1 MKVDSPAIWGLRSI
15 APPIKAGVWSGCV
28 SARTADVKEWIHICN
43 SCWFGL
49 PTPVWSLAL
58 IGNASGADCRGGGIS
73 ARGVFDKETR
83 RKPLAFA
90 ADAVRYGISTAA
102 WI

>member
-1 MKVDSPAIWGLRSI
+1 VYPFRSERSFDPALL
-15 APPIKAGVWSGCV
+15 ATANTVPCV
-28 SARTADVKEWIHICN
+28 S
-43 SCWFGL
+43 
-49 PTPVWSLAL
+49 SLAL

>member
-1 MKVDSPAIWGLRSI
+1 MPELAVLFSPDR
-15 APPIKAGVWSGCV
+15 PDRRVFSGWRIV
-28 SARTADVKEWIHICN
+28 A
-43 SCWFGL
+43 
-49 PTPVWSLAL
+49 SLDRKRL
-58 IGNASGADCRGGGIS
+58 GRDTSGWKKKS
-73 ARGVFDKETR
+73 TRGVFDKETR